1 MAAKLQRRPSSFV
14 PKKGKLRS
22 ALERP
27 ASTKSKDYMSVKY
40 VRIPTAV
47 GARGRRQE
55 QTKWRRTLPE
65 FLSASNDA
73 IVKMLTKD
81 QILLDWK
88 GRQCP
93 RCERGTLSGL
103 RPCYEARPHLLEVEV
118 QPLHM
123 PALPESTLPPPY
135 LHRMPRSGRP
145 EPPAPALLLKLTDA
159 SNAQAH
165 NLLGINHKAL
175 EDMDQKLMALR
186 KDFVEERQKTMKI
199 GDGVTWIDVEGDEAT
214 FNKSS
219 TGDVDVEKAV
229 KWEQWLGLVER
240 GRPESLILHRLNPPE
255 TVKRAPGP
263 GAARKTEWLPLA
275 NKYLKDRAV
284 IFHTDSA
291 RSYRVL
297 GRWGSARQCG
307 SRYKACPSQRQVDLE
322 GSIIC
327 EGDTPQSSW
336 SLEAHQDEGRNS
348 NHRQRLA
355 FYEGSDFPQPALRS
369 RQSAGEGEGPECPV
383 PVLEADGGPLGR
395 DWEALFVGHAQAGVT
410 HFRRQASRG
419 TY

>member
-1 MAAKLQRRPSSFV
+1 MAPKLQRRPSSFV

-22 ALERP
+22 ALKRP
-27 ASTKSKDYMSVKY
+27 SSTKSKDYMSVKY

-65 FLSASNDA
+65 LLSASNDA

-103 RPCYEARPHLLEVEV
+103 VMKPGLTSLKYRCSHYTCQHYLNPH
-118 QPLHM
+118 
-123 PALPESTLPPPY
+123 Y
-135 LHRMPRSGRP
+135 LHPIFTECRGPGGHSLQLQ
-145 EPPAPALLLKLTDA
+145 ASALLLKLTDA

-165 NLLGINHKAL
+165 KLLGINHKAL

-199 GDGVTWIDVEGDEAT
+199 GDGVSWIDVEGDEAT

-219 TGDVDVEKAV
+219 TGDVDPEKAV

-263 GAARKTEWLPLA
+263 GAVRKTEWLPLA

-291 RSYRVL
+291 RSYRVQVDGVVHDNVVHAKKRVQVKGKWIWKAPSYVKVTL
-297 GRWGSARQCG
+297 HKVPGRPKPIKTKAGTQIIDRAWRFMKDRISLNQHCVAG
-307 SRYKACPSQRQVDLE
+307 SRLVRVKVRNAQYLYWKRTEDLWVE
-322 GSIIC
+322 TGKLC
-327 EGDTPQSSW
+327 SW
-336 SLEAHQDEGRNS
+336 AMHKL
-348 NHRQRLA
+348 
-355 FYEGSDFPQPALRS
+355 
-369 RQSAGEGEGPECPV
+369 V
-383 PVLEADGGPLGR
+383 
-395 DWEALFVGHAQAGVT
+395 
-410 HFRRQASRG
+410 
-419 TY
+419 